1 VIGLRTDNF
10 NFASQ
15 RAIAALGA
23 HKDGVLRH
31 HQARRDGTARDSV
44 MFSILAAEWR
54 DVKRHLSARLSR
66 HAAK

>member
-1 VIGLRTDNF
+1 M

-23 HKDGVLRH
+23 RQDGILRH

-44 MFSILAAEWR
+44 IFSILAAEWP
-54 DVKRHLSARLSR
+54 DVQRHLTLRLARHR
-66 HAAK
+66 ATE